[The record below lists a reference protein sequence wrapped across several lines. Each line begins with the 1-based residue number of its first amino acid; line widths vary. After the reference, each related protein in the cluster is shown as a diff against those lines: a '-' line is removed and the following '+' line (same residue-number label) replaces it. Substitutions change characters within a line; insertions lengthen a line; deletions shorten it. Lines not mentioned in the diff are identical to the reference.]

1 MSRRI
6 VETDICI
13 IGSGITAAMMAA
25 KLASERRARVV
36 VVEAGGPSGTL
47 AERYERRRRWQAYGE
62 TPWPRDHIDDQ
73 NALGTAYGFS
83 PSMNE
88 IGRAHV

>member
-25 KLASERRARVV
+25 KLASERRARVF

-47 AERYERRRRWQAYGE
+47 AE
-62 TPWPRDHIDDQ
+62 
-73 NALGTAYGFS
+73 
-83 PSMNE
+83 